1 MTVQRLSS
9 KSWLI
14 LSLVLLLG
22 VVAHIPAISNPG
34 FYNHDEWQKY
44 DHIKE
49 FGFRNFA
56 AAYGKINPGPEFG
69 YPMRPVSFLEQGFAS
84 INMMD
89 LPWVS
94 HLIDLS
100 IHLSS
105 GLLFCFLLM
114 QITKN
119 WRFSVVAMFAFLV
132 SPLSIFSTAWLG
144 ASVDRVYSFWGLLA
158 AIGTYYFCYG
168 KYKAIYLVGICCAL
182 AMALLSKETALMLPA
197 VLLVLACYLS
207 YQQQGQFLKNK
218 SLYLLAVFLG
228 LPALAYLGYRIPALM
243 VTLHGGGVSTYTP
256 SVSNLPANALYYFG
270 YPFMNKAADMVSIAA
285 QGSKNAWLGLL
296 VHTILVGCLIYCYGL
311 LRGLLYLGFYFVFL
325 VPVLMLP
332 QPGAHYL
339 YASSIP
345 FSLLL
350 AGLFNKTFSMNSRA
364 GIVGK
369 SLLSIVLLF
378 VFVRFYQIE
387 QFFYVEGVC
396 QRNTIVSLNARI
408 ETKRAQ
414 GKEIKEILILAEPG
428 AKGYVAQ
435 KAFFAR
441 DLIGEYKGI
450 KFIYSQEEVTVPPES
465 LLNTKMSKS
474 CLVY

>member
-1 MTVQRLSS
+1 MERFSSAYKWMLFVIILLSA
-9 KSWLI
+9 I
-14 LSLVLLLG
+14 
-22 VVAHIPAISNPG
+22 VAHIPAISNPG

-49 FGFRNFA
+49 FGFANFA
-56 AAYGKINPGPEFG
+56 AAYGKIHPGPEFG

-84 INMMD
+84 IFMMD

-105 GLLFCFLLM
+105 GLLFCFLLLR
-114 QITKN
+114 ITNN
-119 WRFSVVAMFAFLV
+119 WRFAIVALVTFCV
-132 SPLSIFSTAWLG
+132 SPLSIYSTAWLG
-144 ASVDRVYSFWGLLA
+144 ASVDRVYTFWGLLA
-158 AIGTYYFCYG
+158 AICTYYFCYG
-168 KYKAIYLVGICCAL
+168 KYKALAL
-182 AMALLSKETALMLPA
+182 LGVCVTLGVALLSKETALMLPA

-207 YQQQGQFLKNK
+207 FQKNGYFLKNR

-228 LPALAYLGYRIPALM
+228 LPALAYLIYRIPALM

-256 SVSNLPANALYYFG
+256 SISNLPVNALYYFS
-270 YPFMNKAADMVSIAA
+270 YPFMYQATDMVSISVLPQNPVWFGFFIHAA
-285 QGSKNAWLGLL
+285 LMG
-296 VHTILVGCLIYCYGL
+296 VLIYCYGV
-311 LRGLLYLGFYFVFL
+311 LRGLLYLGFYFIFL

-339 YASSIP
+339 YASTIP

-350 AGLFNKTFSMNSRA
+350 AGLWCKTSPENTRNNVIAKVFLV
-364 GIVGK
+364 GI
-369 SLLSIVLLF
+369 ILF
-378 VFVRFYQIE
+378 VLIRFFQIE
-387 QFFYVEGVC
+387 KFFYVEGVC
-396 QRNTIVSLNARI
+396 QRNAIVTLNSRI
-408 ETKRAQ
+408 ETNRAK
-414 GKEIKEILILAEPG
+414 GFEIKEILIVADTG

-441 DLIGEYKGI
+441 EAIGEYKNI
-450 KFIYSQEEVTVPPES
+450 KFIYSPSEVSVPPEN
-465 LLNTKMSKS
+465 LLSAKMSTS

>member
-1 MTVQRLSS
+1 MERFSS
-9 KSWLI
+9 TYKWMLFSLI
-14 LSLVLLLG
+14 LLG
-22 VVAHIPAISNPG
+22 AIVAHIPAISNPG

-56 AAYGKINPGPEFG
+56 AAYGKITPGPEFG

-105 GLLFCFLLM
+105 GLLFCFLLLR
-114 QITKN
+114 ITRN
-119 WRFSVVAMFAFLV
+119 WQFSIVALIAYFV
-132 SPLSIFSTAWLG
+132 SPLSIYSTAWLG
-144 ASVDRVYSFWGLLA
+144 ASVDRVYTLWGLLA
-158 AIGTYYFCYG
+158 AICTYYFCYG
-168 KYKAIYLVGICCAL
+168 RYKALALVGVCFSLGI
-182 AMALLSKETALMLPA
+182 ALLSKETALMLPA

-207 YQQQGQFLKNK
+207 FRQHGYFFKNR
-218 SLYLLAVFLG
+218 SLYILAVFLG
-228 LPALAYLGYRIPALM
+228 LPALAYLIYRIPALM
-243 VTLHGGGVSTYTP
+243 VTFHGGGVSTYTP
-256 SVSNLPANALYYFG
+256 SLSNLPVNALYYFS
-270 YPFMNKAADMVSIAA
+270 YPFMYLATDMVSISVQSQKAV
-285 QGSKNAWLGLL
+285 WFGLI
-296 VHTILVGCLIYCYGL
+296 VHTFLVVALAYAYGVW
-311 LRGLLYLGFYFVFL
+311 RSFLYLGFYFVFL

-339 YASSIP
+339 YASTIP

-350 AGLFNKTFSMNSRA
+350 AGLWCKTLPLKKAHGFLIKA
-364 GIVGK
+364 ALVGI
-369 SLLSIVLLF
+369 LCF
-378 VFVRFYQIE
+378 VCLRFYQIE

-396 QRNTIVSLNARI
+396 QRNTIVTLNAHI
-408 ETKRAQ
+408 ETERLA
-414 GKEIKEILILAEPG
+414 GKDLKEILIAADPG

-441 DLIGEYKGI
+441 EAIGEYKGI
-450 KFIYSQEEVTVPPES
+450 KFIYSPADVSVPAEN
-465 LLNTKMSKS
+465 LLSTKMSKS

>member
-1 MTVQRLSS
+1 MIKISLLRGAVLC
-9 KSWLI
+9 
-14 LSLVLLLG
+14 LVLFG
-22 VVAHIPAISNPG
+22 AIVAHIPSISNPG

-100 IHLSS
+100 IHLGV
-105 GLLFCFLLM
+105 GLLFCFLLLKV
-114 QITKN
+114 TSN
-119 WRFSVVAMFAFLV
+119 WRFSIVALIAFLV
-132 SPLSIFSTAWLG
+132 SPLSIYSTAWLG
-144 ASVDRVYSFWGLLA
+144 ASVDRVYTFWGLTA
-158 AIGTYYFCYG
+158 AIFTYYFCYG
-168 KYKAIYLVGICCAL
+168 KYKAFYLAGVVCAL
-182 AMALLSKETALMLPA
+182 GVALLSKETALMLPA
-197 VLLVLACYLS
+197 VLLVFACYLS
-207 YQQQGQFLKNK
+207 FQQQGQFLKNK
-218 SLYLLAVFLG
+218 SLYILAFFLG
-228 LPALAYLGYRIPALM
+228 LPALAYLIYRIPALV

-256 SVSNLPANALYYFG
+256 SITNLPINALYYFS
-270 YPFMNKAADMVSIAA
+270 YPFMHLATDMVSISV
-285 QGSKNAWLGLL
+285 QPQKMVWIGLVVHASL
-296 VHTILVGCLIYCYGL
+296 VLALAYVHGVWRSVLYVGL
-311 LRGLLYLGFYFVFL
+311 YFVFL
-325 VPVLMLP
+325 TPVLMLP

-350 AGLFNKTFSMNSRA
+350 AGLWCKTLPM
-364 GIVGK
+364 K
-369 SLLSIVLLF
+369 SLGGFAGKLALASVLFF
-378 VFVRFYQIE
+378 VFLRFYQIE
-387 QFFYVEGVC
+387 QFFYVEGAC
-396 QRNTIVSLNARI
+396 QRNIIVSLNARL

-414 GKEIKEILILAEPG
+414 GKDVKEILILAEPG

-450 KFIYSQEEVTVPPES
+450 KFIYDSVDVSVAPEN
-465 LLNTKMSKS
+465 LLSTKMSKS

>member
-1 MTVQRLSS
+1 MISFFKTKALAFAC
-9 KSWLI
+9 I
-14 LSLVLLLG
+14 LLVA

-56 AAYGKINPGPEFG
+56 VAYGKINPGPEFG

-105 GLLFCFLLM
+105 GLLFCFLLL

-119 WRFSVVAMFAFLV
+119 WRLSIVALIAFLV
-132 SPLSIFSTAWLG
+132 SPLSIYSTAWLG
-144 ASVDRVYSFWGLLA
+144 ASVDRVYTFWALLA
-158 AIGTYYFCYG
+158 AICTYYFCYG
-168 KYKAIYLVGICCAL
+168 KYKAVCLIGVCCSL
-182 AMALLSKETALMLPA
+182 GMALLSKETALMLPA
-197 VLLVLACYLS
+197 GLLVLACYLS
-207 YQQQGQFLKNK
+207 FQQNGQFLKNR
-218 SLYLLAVFLG
+218 SLYILAVFLG
-228 LPALAYLGYRIPALM
+228 LPALAYLIYRIPALM

-256 SVSNLPANALYYFG
+256 SLSNLPTNALYYFS
-270 YPFMNKAADMVSIAA
+270 YPFMYQATDMVSIAM
-285 QGSKNAWLGLL
+285 QGEKYVWFGAF
-296 VHTILVGCLIYCYGL
+296 VHAALVGCIVYCYGV
-311 LRGLLYLGFYFVFL
+311 LRSLLYLGFYFIFL

-339 YASSIP
+339 YASTIP
-345 FSLLL
+345 FALLL
-350 AGLFNKTFSMNSRA
+350 AGLWCKTLPINSLR
-364 GIVGK
+364 GFIERV
-369 SLLSIVLLF
+369 VLIGVL
-378 VFVRFYQIE
+378 VLAFVRFYQIE

-396 QRNTIVSLNARI
+396 QRNTIVTLNARI
-408 ETKRAQ
+408 ESERLK
-414 GKEIKEILILAEPG
+414 GHELKEILIVADPG

-435 KAFFAR
+435 KAFFGR
-441 DLIGEYKGI
+441 EGMGDYKGI
-450 KFIYSQEEVTVPPES
+450 KFVYNSSDVTVPEEN
-465 LLNTKMSKS
+465 LLSTTMSTS